1 MKKYIFLVIAIILAL
16 PLAAQHDKRPAHKQ
30 QPELTEIVKDLSA
43 IQKRKVETITR
54 DSKERIDTLRK
65 QQQAAH
71 DSIVL
76 FLEREGDQSRTLYPL
91 FDREARLQVAI
102 SREMYATK
110 LRIDEVLTKEQRQT
124 LLKHKKER
132 PQRKPVK

>member
-1 MKKYIFLVIAIILAL
+1 MPVNTAEPAKNQQNQLISGSQHQEHPGSQGRMPTAASVMMRIPLRTAENGRGKSSSPTPANKAKGEIPVSII
-16 PLAAQHDKRPAHKQ
+16 
-30 QPELTEIVKDLSA
+30 
-43 IQKRKVETITR
+43 
-54 DSKERIDTLRK
+54 
-65 QQQAAH
+65 
-71 DSIVL
+71 L